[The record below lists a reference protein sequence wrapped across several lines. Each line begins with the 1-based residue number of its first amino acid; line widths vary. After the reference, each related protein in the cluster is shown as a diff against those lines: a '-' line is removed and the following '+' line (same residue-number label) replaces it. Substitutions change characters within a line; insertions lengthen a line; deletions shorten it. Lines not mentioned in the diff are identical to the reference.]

1 MILGLGVDLVDIARV
16 ERLLDARGDHA
27 LRRLFTEGEVAYAHE
42 RAHPARHLAVRVA
55 AKEAAFKALS
65 AHPEARAIGW
75 REMEVVAA
83 PHEQPTL
90 ALHGTAERCAAAL
103 GVRRAWLS
111 LTHSDATAGAVVVL
125 EGEPPAGG
133 QSQNGMM

>member
-1 MILGLGVDLVDIARV
+1 MIVGVGVDLVDVARM
-16 ERLLDARGDHA
+16 ERLVRERGDRA
-27 LRRLFTEGEVAYAHE
+27 LRRLFTEREVAYA
-42 RAHPARHLAVRVA
+42 RGRMHPARHLAVRVA

-65 AHPEARAIGW
+65 AHPEARGIGW

-83 PHEQPTL
+83 PHAQPTL

-103 GVRRAWLS
+103 GVQRSWLS

-125 EGEPPAGG
+125 EG
-133 QSQNGMM
+133 